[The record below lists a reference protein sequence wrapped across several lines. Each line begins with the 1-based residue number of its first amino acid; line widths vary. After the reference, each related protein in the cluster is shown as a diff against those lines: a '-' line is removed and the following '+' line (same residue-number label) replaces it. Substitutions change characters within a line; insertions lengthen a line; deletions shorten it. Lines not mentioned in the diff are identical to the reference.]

1 MRTNRFRV
9 LETLFTVVLAV
20 AWSSTAKADFPSR
33 PVTIVVP
40 FAAGGPTDA
49 VARHLATAM
58 TRQLGQTVE
67 VENQPGLGGTQAPTA
82 IAKASAD
89 GHTLLLHHIG
99 MATAPALFRRLGYD
113 PQKDFEP
120 IGVVVD
126 APMVLLAH
134 PSVPA
139 TSAKQLIEYVKR
151 NEATVTIGYA
161 GPGAASHLCGL
172 LLASVLR
179 VDLISVPYTGTGP
192 ALAALER
199 GSTDLLCDQTTAAMP
214 SISAGRIRAFAVT
227 TPQRVQVLPELPTTT
242 EQGIAGLQLAIWHGL
257 YAPRGTPAPVIAT
270 LSRAL
275 QESVTSPA
283 FVAAMS
289 QVGAVPVPAEQA
301 TPKQLR
307 QLLSS
312 QTAKWRPLIV
322 KSGQFAD

>member
-1 MRTNRFRV
+1 MQRPFKV
-9 LETLFTVVLAV
+9 AV
-20 AWSSTAKADFPSR
+20 AHLALVLLTVGGAAPAQAEFPSR

-58 TRQLGQTVE
+58 SRQLGQTVE
-67 VENQPGLGGTQAPTA
+67 VENQAGQGGTRAPTA
-82 IAKASAD
+82 LAKAQPD

-113 PQKDFEP
+113 PQRDFEP
-120 IGVVVD
+120 IGLVVD

-139 TSAKQLIEYVKR
+139 ANARQLMEHIKR

-214 SISAGRIRAFAVT
+214 AIASGRIRAFAVT
-227 TPQRVQVLPELPTTT
+227 TPKRLQVLPDLPTTS

-257 YAPRGTPAPVIAT
+257 YAPRGTPAPIVAT

-275 QESVTSPA
+275 QEAVTSPS

-289 QVGAVPVPAEQA
+289 QVGTMPVPAEQA

-307 QLLSS
+307 QKLSN
-312 QTAKWRPLIV
+312 QTTQWRPLIV